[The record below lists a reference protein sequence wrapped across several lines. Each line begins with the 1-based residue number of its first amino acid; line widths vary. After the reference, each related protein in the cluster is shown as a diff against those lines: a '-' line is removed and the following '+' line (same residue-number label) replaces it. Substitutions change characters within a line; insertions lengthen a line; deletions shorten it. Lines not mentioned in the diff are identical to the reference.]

1 MNDTIEK
8 LYAKYLHL
16 TDGDKAAAANLALAA
31 TFLSGRNEAP
41 TIPAGVPLTVKEA
54 AAQLRVSTRRIYE
67 LCATG
72 DLLAFKVGRS
82 LRIAPE
88 MLEEYRQKGIVACCR
103 EPFSGRPH
111 RCL

>member
-54 AAQLRVSTRRIYE
+54 AAQLRVSTPHLRVVR
-67 LCATG
+67 
-72 DLLAFKVGRS
+72 DGRFAG
-82 LRIAPE
+82 L
-88 MLEEYRQKGIVACCR
+88 Q
-103 EPFSGRPH
+103 GRPISPH
-111 RCL
+111 CP